1 MRNESEANPLP
12 SRLSDQSKY
21 DFEGLAPWLFSGLMV
36 LMTTSLVGIFFPF
49 GQTTDLILA
58 CGGYVF
64 DHLLSAVL
72 LFCLGKTLIIFS
84 FANCHRC
91 LIFSG
96 YILYDTNQ
104 IMKKLSPDEAIMVS
118 FPFLLSSLLDGWE
131 WCTDQDAFFFFLQ
144 GALRLYLDAIN
155 LFLQILRVVRSRKYL
170 LQALSTRADT
180 FPASYS
186 ALQLSNSERD

>member
-118 FPFLLSSLLDGWE
+118 FPFLLSSLLDG
-131 WCTDQDAFFFFLQ
+131 
-144 GALRLYLDAIN
+144 
-155 LFLQILRVVRSRKYL
+155 
-170 LQALSTRADT
+170 
-180 FPASYS
+180 
-186 ALQLSNSERD
+186 

>member
-118 FPFLLSSLLDGWE
+118 FPFLLSSLTAENDVLIKMP
-131 WCTDQDAFFFFLQ
+131 FFFLQ